1 MDKKYQDIHV
11 TNVRTRKKVFFI
23 TMVYVLAVNFTE
35 ENIAITYAT
44 PKQVETKIFPKKWNQ
59 LIID

>member
-1 MDKKYQDIHV
+1 MDKKYQDIRV
-11 TNVRTRKKVFFI
+11 INILTRKKLYFI

-44 PKQVETKIFPKKWNQ
+44 PTQVETKIFPKEWNQ

>member
-1 MDKKYQDIHV
+1 MDNKYQDIRV
-11 TNVRTRKKVFFI
+11 INVRTHKKVFI

-44 PKQVETKIFPKKWNQ
+44 PKQVETKIFPKECNQ

>member
-11 TNVRTRKKVFFI
+11 INVRTQKKVFLI
-23 TMVYVLAVNFTE
+23 RMVYVLAINFTE
-35 ENIAITYAT
+35 DYILITYAT
-44 PKQVETKIFPKKWNQ
+44 PKQAETKMFPKEWNK